1 MGRFKLYIE
10 YEGTRYSGWQI
21 QKNARTVQGAI
32 DEAIRKVFDTAEFEF
47 HGSGRTDA
55 GVHALQQT
63 AHLDV
68 QTVLAPEIIRMKL
81 NDQLPADINILEVE
95 KAAASFHARHD
106 AVARSYLYQISQ
118 RRTALGKRY
127 VWWVKDPLNVQA
139 MQEAAK
145 LFVGMK
151 DFRSF
156 TDSDPEETSTKVLIY
171 TAELK
176 QEGSLL
182 LFRLTGSHFIW
193 KLVRRI
199 VGVLVEVG
207 RRKLTAAEIDAMFH
221 RTSDVPAGLTA
232 PPSGL
237 FLERV
242 LYKGE
247 QFPEAFSSV
256 INIAHG

>member
-1 MGRFKLYIE
+1 MARFKVHIE
-10 YEGTRYSGWQI
+10 YEGTRYHGWQI

-32 DEAIRKVFDTAEFEF
+32 AEAMHKVFRTSEFEF

-55 GVHALQQT
+55 GVHALHQT
-63 AHLDV
+63 AHLEV

-81 NDQLPADINILEVE
+81 NDELPADINILEVE
-95 KAAASFHARHD
+95 KAPPNFHARHD
-106 AVARSYLYQISQ
+106 AVARSYLYQISR
-118 RRTALGKRY
+118 RRTALGKRF
-127 VWWVKDPLNVQA
+127 VWWIKDELNLPR
-139 MQEAAK
+139 MQEASRH
-145 LFVGMK
+145 FVGMK

-156 TDSDPEETSTKVLIY
+156 TDLEPDETSTKVLIY
-171 TAELK
+171 TAEWK
-176 QEGSLL
+176 EDGDLL

-207 RRKLTAAEIDAMFH
+207 RGGMSPNDLEAMF
-221 RTSDVPAGLTA
+221 RQRSTIPAGLTA

-242 LYKGE
+242 LYTGE
-247 QFPEAFSSV
+247 ELPENFSSIIHV
-256 INIAHG
+256 CHG

>member
-1 MGRFKLYIE
+1 LYIE
-10 YEGTRYSGWQI
+10 YEGTRYSGWQL

-32 DEAIRKVFDTAEFEF
+32 AEGLHKVFKTSEFEF

-63 AHLDV
+63 AHLEV
-68 QTVLAPEIIRMKL
+68 QTVLAPEIIRLKL
-81 NDQLPADINILEVE
+81 NDELPADINILEVE
-95 KAAASFHARHD
+95 KAPPHFHARHD
-106 AVARSYLYQISQ
+106 AVARSYLYQISR
-118 RRTALGKRY
+118 RRTALGKRF
-127 VWWVKDPLNVQA
+127 VWWIKDELDVQA
-139 MQEAAK
+139 MQEASR

-156 TDSDPEETSTKVLIY
+156 TDSDPAESSTKVLIY
-171 TAELK
+171 TAEWK
-176 QEGSLL
+176 EAGSLL

-199 VGVLVEVG
+199 VGVLVDVG
-207 RRKLTAAEIDAMFH
+207 RGGLTLADLDAMFQ
-221 RTSDVPAGLTA
+221 RPSDIPAGLTA

-247 QFPEAFSSV
+247 QFPEEFCSV
-256 INIAHG
+256 LNVGHG